1 MSRYRTLLMQRLTVA
16 ILLFTALF
24 SQVQVLY
31 ACASM
36 TGKPSHVCCCG
47 KHTGHDCAMQD
58 TCTMLDHDREEGCCQ
73 LDYDLLTDHV
83 MSNAASTVDMLTL
96 LLDSPQPP
104 ISRIPSDAGHLLAA
118 VFHALPAHPT
128 FPASRR
134 RQTDLSRHP
143 APAPVTTSPVNH
155 LTTIRRCRSA

>member
-104 ISRIPSDAGHLLAA
+104 HFQNPLRCRTSAGGGFPRFTCSPHISCLPTAA
-118 VFHALPAHPT
+118 DRPISSPGACACNH
-128 FPASRR
+128 
-134 RQTDLSRHP
+134 LSR
-143 APAPVTTSPVNH
+143 
-155 LTTIRRCRSA
+155 